1 VIGTI
6 IVAELS
12 AAAREMEHM
21 RYVAALVALLVRW
34 TQQHEQEKVVFANE
48 KVSIVLPE
56 KFSRMSK
63 EMIEKKYPRGNAPAD
78 VFSNER
84 TTVSITAGYTPN
96 ANLTLEQLP
105 QFKEVMEKTFERNVP
120 GLLWIT
126 RGFQEINGNKWVHL
140 EFQSNAVD
148 TEIRNI
154 VLMTALDNGLVMLNF
169 NATVNDYESY
179 KAVLE
184 KSQKS
189 IEIRQ

>member
-1 VIGTI
+1 
-6 IVAELS
+6 
-12 AAAREMEHM
+12 M
-21 RYVAALVALLVRW
+21 RYVAALVALLVLLGPA
-34 TQQHEQEKVVFANE
+34 HAQEKVVFANE

-84 TTVSITAGYTPN
+84 TTVSIAAGYTPN

-169 NATVNDYESY
+169 NVTVNDYESY